1 MKKKINVNLSEM
13 DNGSLQQRFESELE
27 KVILNIIDPNTDETK
42 KRKIQINIE
51 VVPKGN
57 RDEVEFAMEVKST
70 LQPRKKVYANILVD
84 SDGAGAYANE
94 LRSGVPGQTF
104 FDPDDSKLKTDVGE
118 EIEELEKQ
126 EHEQEQSIKNKIH
139 SFRQKA

>member
-70 LQPRKKVYANILVD
+70 LQPRKKYM
-84 SDGAGAYANE
+84 
-94 LRSGVPGQTF
+94 QT
-104 FDPDDSKLKTDVGE
+104 S
-118 EIEELEKQ
+118 
-126 EHEQEQSIKNKIH
+126 
-139 SFRQKA
+139 